1 MLKVM
6 QYIDIEERNRIVIIS
21 IKDAFTFNGNDEFES
36 SFKKY
41 ANKDYDAVALDLKNV
56 LYIDSF
62 GISRIIKISRLFIS
76 NAPKFVLINMN
87 ESISHIFKITT
98 FDKIFTIMTEDEF
111 TQKFFKNTSQG
122 IHTSE
127 IKSLS

>member
-6 QYIDIEERNRIVIIS
+6 QYVDIEEKDRVVIIS
-21 IKDAFTFNGNDEFES
+21 MKDEFTFNGNDEFES

-62 GISRIIKISRLFIS
+62 GISRIIKISRLFIG
-76 NAPKFVLINMN
+76 NAPEFVLINMN
-87 ESISHIFKITT
+87 ESISYIFKITT

-111 TQKFFKNTSQG
+111 TEKYC
-122 IHTSE
+122 
-127 IKSLS
+127 